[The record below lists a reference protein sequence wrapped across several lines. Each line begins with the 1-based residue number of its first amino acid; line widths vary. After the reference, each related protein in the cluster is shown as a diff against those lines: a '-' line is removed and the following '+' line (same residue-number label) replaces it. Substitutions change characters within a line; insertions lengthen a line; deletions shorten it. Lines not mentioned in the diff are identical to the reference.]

1 MSLSRR
7 QLLQAAAAW
16 SLLPLAACKPNI
28 AGLPKDKIMQ
38 KYPLKTYAV
47 GRFLI
52 DLPEVAKSVSLSQR
66 YIGMDVA
73 WEEKSEAQFKFIVDQ
88 KRLSLAG
95 IDGGEP
101 ILIKDEPSSDPNTHT
116 FLFKQVSPETGLLEV
131 NVYRYSSELKG
142 YHLFTSPI
150 DPERAVEALPY
161 ASKVVRAVQPRL
173 ITAVMSDRGACFDH
187 AFVSGADPAAVEEA
201 SIMAQF
207 NDIRISFSTQ
217 VINKVDDGPSLLKRA
232 ERLKGYPAIK
242 ILRQTTREIA
252 GLHGEEVAF
261 KTPTDSEATSHSF
274 QWEYEGKPSS
284 LAAPRIS
291 AGLNIPSGTAA
302 VSISNEELLGLWD
315 AVLGSIRLRPGAV

>member
-52 DLPEVAKSVSLSQR
+52 DLPEVAKDVSLSQR
-66 YIGMDVA
+66 CTGMRVA
-73 WEEKSEAQFKFIVDQ
+73 WEEKSEAQFKFIVNQ

-95 IDGGEP
+95 MDGGEP
-101 ILIKDEPSSDPNTHT
+101 ILIKDEPGTDPNTHF

-150 DPERAVEALPY
+150 DPDRAVEALPY
-161 ASKVVRAVQPRL
+161 AIEVVRVVQPRL
-173 ITAVMSDRGACFDH
+173 TTPAITERGACFDH
-187 AFVSGADPAAVEEA
+187 AFVSGTDPELGEEIA
-201 SIMAQF
+201 ILARF
-207 NDIRISFSTQ
+207 NDITLSFSTQ
-217 VINKVDDGPSLLKRA
+217 VIYKVDDGPSLLKRA
-232 ERLKGYPAIK
+232 A
-242 ILRQTTREIA
+242 IA
-252 GLHGEEVAF
+252 GDFPEVKVLRKTKRDVAGLSGEEF
-261 KTPTDSEATSHSF
+261 SFINLPGSQKTDSHSSE
-274 QWEYEGKPSS
+274 WEYQGQVKSIATPKI
-284 LAAPRIS
+284 R
-291 AGLNIPSGTAA
+291 AGLKFTGESGA
-302 VSISNEELLGLWD
+302 ISDEELLGLWD